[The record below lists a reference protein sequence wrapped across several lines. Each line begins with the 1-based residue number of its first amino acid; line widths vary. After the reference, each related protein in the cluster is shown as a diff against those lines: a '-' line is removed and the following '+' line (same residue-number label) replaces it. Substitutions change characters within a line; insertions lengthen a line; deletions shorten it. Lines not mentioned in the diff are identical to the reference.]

1 MQPKNPTA
9 VAELTI
15 MDNMEAQEN
24 IHLQFLHQEENFVR
38 CWIVTYLFGI
48 KIPHLAMQPCSNLH
62 MQKGINELFSIS

>member
-1 MQPKNPTA
+1 MQPRNPTA

-48 KIPHLAMQPCSNLH
+48 KIPHLAMQ
-62 MQKGINELFSIS
+62 